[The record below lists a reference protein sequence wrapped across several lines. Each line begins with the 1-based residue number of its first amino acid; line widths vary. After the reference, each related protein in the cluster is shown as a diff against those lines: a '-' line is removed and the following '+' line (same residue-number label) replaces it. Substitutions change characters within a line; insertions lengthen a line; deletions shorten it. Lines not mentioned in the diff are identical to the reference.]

1 MRDAASCGC
10 RKLDSAS
17 DQPFSRPESLSANGV
32 LASAARDAKD
42 SMNKIDTKLEGG
54 DFKELLATIA

>member
-1 MRDAASCGC
+1 VGAENSI
-10 RKLDSAS
+10 LPLTS
-17 DQPFSRPESLSANGV
+17 PSRGPNRLSANGV